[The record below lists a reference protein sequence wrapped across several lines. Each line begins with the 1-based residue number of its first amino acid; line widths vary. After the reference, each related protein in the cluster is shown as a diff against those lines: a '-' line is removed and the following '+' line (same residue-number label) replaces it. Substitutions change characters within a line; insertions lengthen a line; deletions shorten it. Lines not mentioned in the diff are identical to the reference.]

1 MKLKLLICSTL
12 LAMTAMSAE
21 AGNFQTLTN
30 GNGTNV
36 SAALGGFVQGSN
48 NQNADK
54 LYIETVSAT
63 YLTGYDDVSTSFADG
78 GTGDIVASLINYRT
92 FSAGTTLSTG
102 TLTLVDWKVTRGVD
116 LAPGSA
122 QADIFDF
129 VYRDSADNTL
139 VFGTRYLNREDNSE
153 EANYLYRYGFT
164 GYNTAAAWTYSSDY
178 DLRMYQAAKTDST
191 AGGSVFALSEGT
203 VRQMGDFSL
212 TEENPW
218 SGLFLVKTDATAY
231 TLGAKA
237 IGFYQAGE
245 EGQDPAGG
253 FIGGFV
259 PTTVTPVPEPENFAL
274 MMLGLGVIA
283 AARRQKKQ
291 A

>member
-1 MKLKLLICSTL
+1 MKFKIMALSTM
-12 LAMTAMSAE
+12 LAFAALSAQ
-21 AGNFQTLTN
+21 AGSFQTLTN
-30 GNGTNV
+30 GDGTNV

-63 YLTGYDDVSTSFADG
+63 YLAGYDDISTSFADG

-102 TLTLVDWKVTRGVD
+102 TLTLVDWQVTRGVD
-116 LAPGSA
+116 LALGSA
-122 QADIFDF
+122 QADIYDF
-129 VYRDSADNTL
+129 VYRDSADNSL
-139 VFGTRYLNREDNSE
+139 VFATRYLNREDNSE

-164 GYNTAAAWTYSSDY
+164 GYSTAAAWTYSSDY
-178 DLRMYQAAKTDST
+178 DLRMYQAAKTTST
-191 AGGSVFALSEGT
+191 TGGASFALNEGT

-218 SGLFLVKTDATAY
+218 SGLFFVKTNATDY
-231 TLGAKA
+231 TVGSQA

-245 EGQDPAGG
+245 EGQSPAGG
-253 FIGGFV
+253 FIAGFI
-259 PTTVTPVPEPENFAL
+259 PTTVTPVPEPENYVL
-274 MMLGLGVIA
+274 MMLGLGAIA
-283 AARRQKKQ
+283 FARRQKKQ

>member
-1 MKLKLLICSTL
+1 MKLKTIMLSTML
-12 LAMTAMSAE
+12 TLSSLSAQ
-21 AGNFQTLTN
+21 AGSFQALTN
-30 GNGTNV
+30 GDGTNV
-36 SAALGGFVQGSN
+36 STGLGGLVQGTT
-48 NQNADK
+48 NQNVDK
-54 LYIETVSAT
+54 LYIETVSAS
-63 YLTGYDDVSTSFADG
+63 YLSGFDDVSTSFVDG

-92 FSAGTTLSTG
+92 FTGGTTLSTG
-102 TLTLVDWKVTRGVD
+102 TLTLENWQVTRGVD

-139 VFGTRYLNREDNSE
+139 VFATRYLNREDNSE
-153 EANYLYRYGFT
+153 EANFLYRYGFT
-164 GYNTAAAWTYSSDY
+164 GYSTAAAWTYSSDF
-178 DLRMYQAAKTDST
+178 DLRMYQAAKTT
-191 AGGSVFALSEGT
+191 ATSGGAMFALNEDT

-218 SGLFLVKTDATAY
+218 SGLFFVKTNATDY
-231 TLGAKA
+231 TLASQA

-245 EGQDPAGG
+245 EGQSPAGG
-253 FIGGFV
+253 FISGFV
-259 PTTVTPVPEPENFAL
+259 PTTVTPVPEPESYAL

-283 AARRQKKQ
+283 FARRQKKL

>member
-1 MKLKLLICSTL
+1 MKIKAIAFSTM
-12 LAMTAMSAE
+12 LALSALSAQ
-21 AGNFQTLTN
+21 AGTFQNLTN
-30 GNGTNV
+30 GDGTNV
-36 SAALGGFVQGSN
+36 SATLGGFVQGSN

-63 YLTGYDDVSTSFADG
+63 YLSGFDDVSTSFAEG

-102 TLTLVDWKVTRGVD
+102 TLTLVDWQVTRGVD

-129 VYRDSADNTL
+129 VQRDSADDSL
-139 VFGTRYLNREDNSE
+139 VFATRYLNREDNGE

-164 GYNTAAAWTYSSDY
+164 GYSTSAAWTYSSDY
-178 DLRMYQAAKTDST
+178 DLRMYQAAKTT
-191 AGGSVFALSEGT
+191 ATSGGSSFALNQDT

-218 SGLFLVKTDATAY
+218 SGLFFVKTNAVDY
-231 TLGAKA
+231 TLASKA

-253 FIGGFV
+253 FISGFV
-259 PTTVTPVPEPENFAL
+259 PTTVTPVPEPENFGL
-274 MMLGLGVIA
+274 LMLGLGVIA
-283 AARRQKKQ
+283 SITRRQKKQ
-291 A
+291 